1 MGKFFKKNE
10 DGTYTEVVAYEQP
23 EVDSIFK
30 DRLARETAKYSNYDD
45 LQTKLTDLNK
55 TVETLQG
62 EKKTVE
68 EQLQSKDEEIKK
80 KDLDVVRVKIK
91 HENGIPDDLDKFL
104 IGDTEEDIRTNAE
117 LLKKGGASAGV
128 IIKKNDDGDGPKE
141 SASKKLAGNLFGP
154 QGE

>member
-10 DGTYTEVVAYEQP
+10 DGTYTEVTAYEQP

-30 DRLARETAKYSNYDD
+30 DRLARETAKFSNYDE

-68 EQLQSKDEEIKK
+68 EQLQEKSKEIETSK
-80 KDLDVVRVKIK
+80 LDVVRVKIK

-104 IGDTEEDIRTNAE
+104 IGDTEEDIRANAE

-128 IIKKNDDGDGPKE
+128 TITKNNNEDGPKE
-141 SASKKLAGNLFGP
+141 SASKSLAGSLFGP
-154 QGE
+154 TGE